1 MSTHEHGRPMATA
14 DRANAILDAY
24 GADPARWPEGERDG
38 VVALIGA
45 RPDLARRQL
54 DEAML
59 DRMMGDA
66 VASGAPRVGTSAL
79 MARILAAAEREGAP
93 SRRSRAA
100 PLDRQGWR
108 HGSWLNALWPFGPP
122 WQPASALVA
131 AALLGIIAGATLQGG
146 YADDDYGLASFD
158 LIADA
163 DILP

>member
-14 DRANAILDAY
+14 DRATAILDAY
-24 GADPARWPEGERDG
+24 GADPARWPEGEREG
-38 VVALIGA
+38 VLALIGA

-54 DEAML
+54 DEATL
-59 DRMMGDA
+59 DQMMGKG
-66 VASGAPRVGTSAL
+66 VEPGVPRVATSAL

-93 SRRSRAA
+93 SRRSGAA
-100 PLDRQGWR
+100 QPNRQGWR
-108 HGSWLNALWPFGPP
+108 HGNWLNALWPFGPP

-146 YADDDYGLASFD
+146 YADDDYGLAAFD
-158 LIADA
+158 LISDA